1 MGPPVVRSSPER
13 LAVLPDTEL
22 ATPLS
27 MIGTSALELEKM
39 VSWVDELPAALLAVI
54 VKLKVLVL
62 LEVLHQLHQ
71 YLLYS

>member
-22 ATPLS
+22 TTPLS
-27 MIGTSALELEKM
+27 MIGASALELEKM

-54 VKLKVLVL
+54 VK
-62 LEVLHQLHQ
+62 
-71 YLLYS
+71 